1 MISEAKSEITNMS
14 RIKAL
19 LRDERGASMV
29 EYSILIGIIT
39 AAAIATIVLVGGK
52 VSTAWTTLNTA
63 WTP

>member
-1 MISEAKSEITNMS
+1 MS
-14 RIKAL
+14 SIKAL

-52 VSTAWTTLNTA
+52 VTAAWTTLNTA